1 MSVPK
6 RMNDS
11 VHWFMN
17 DLSSRIIA
25 QTGIPNDR
33 FHLGKLIF
41 QSLKDDPEFLLQI
54 DGSTGESET
63 NGSVLKR
70 SIQCAIA
77 LTNLGLK
84 REDIIVIMAPNHIHL
99 TIPFYASLYIGVGTS
114 AVDRTLGPIELKECF
129 EVSRPK
135 VIFCQNEKVTDVQLA
150 LDKLDHNAHIITFD
164 NGDYLL
170 NYEEFLRKYGD
181 DTSVDHFRPSD
192 FDPEKTTAL
201 LIATSGTT
209 GLPKSATVTH
219 KNIAITNPYLWIK
232 ESQFP
237 SPTRMVLIC
246 SPMQWM
252 TAIINFVLS
261 PIIRYTRLQSTESIT
276 PEHAAYIIDKYK
288 PTFTIMSPTLMTTLL
303 KNGLAKNCD
312 MSCFELIYLAGSAVS
327 RELLEDVKQVMPHTE
342 VRNIFGMT
350 ELSSIAFMQDN
361 GPIESCGKPL
371 GCFQYR
377 LVSLETKKDII
388 EPNISGE
395 LWVNGPG
402 IFKEYYNNPQ
412 ATLETFAEDRWF
424 KTGDMFYR
432 DEHYNY
438 YYVERIKLL
447 LKYRNHQISPLE
459 LETVIRQHPAVQDVA
474 VAGIPDAECGDLPV
488 ACVVIRTGHTVTAQE
503 IKDLVK
509 DNLTDTKQLRG
520 GVIFLNEI
528 PMTANTKI
536 HRRKLKELVLTMD
549 KE

>member
-1 MSVPK
+1 MIEPEFGKKYSRSSEPKNLFSRVSAKSLNFFITTTIVIKMSLPK

-17 DLSSRIIA
+17 DLTSRIIA
-25 QTGIPNDR
+25 QSGIPSDR

-41 QSLKDDPEFLLQI
+41 QSLKDDQEFLLQI

-77 LTNLGLK
+77 LKNLGLK
-84 REDIIVIMAPNHIHL
+84 RDDIIVIMAPNHIHI

-114 AVDRTLGPIELKECF
+114 ALDQTLGPNELKECF
-129 EVSRPK
+129 KVSRPK
-135 VIFCQNEKVTDVQLA
+135 VIFCQSEKVTDAQLA
-150 LDKLDHNAHIITFD
+150 LNKLDHNAHIITFD
-164 NGDYLL
+164 KGDYHF

-181 DTSVDHFRPSD
+181 DSAVDEYKPST
-192 FDPEKTTAL
+192 FDPETTIAL
-201 LIATSGTT
+201 LVATSGTT
-209 GLPKSATVTH
+209 GLPKSAAVTH
-219 KNIAITNPYLWIK
+219 KNLAITNPYTWL
-232 ESQFP
+232 
-237 SPTRMVLIC
+237 
-246 SPMQWM
+246 
-252 TAIINFVLS
+252 
-261 PIIRYTRLQSTESIT
+261 
-276 PEHAAYIIDKYK
+276 

-303 KNGLAKNCD
+303 KNGIAKNCD
-312 MSCFELIYLAGSAVS
+312 MSCFELIYLGGSAVS
-327 RELLEDVKQVMPHTE
+327 RELLEDLKQIMPSTE
-342 VRNIFGMT
+342 VLNIFGMT

-361 GPIESCGKPL
+361 GPIESCGKPI

-377 LVSLETKKDII
+377 IVNPDTKKDIV
-388 EPNISGE
+388 EPNVSGE
-395 LWVNGPG
+395 LWVKGPG
-402 IFKEYYNNPQ
+402 IFKEYYKNPQ
-412 ATLETFAEDRWF
+412 ATRETFAEDRWF
-424 KTGDMFYR
+424 KTGDIFYR

-447 LKYRNHQISPLE
+447 LKYRSHQISPLE
-459 LETVIRQHPAVQDVA
+459 LESVIRQHPAVQDVA

-488 ACVVIRTGHTVTAQE
+488 ACVVVRTGHTVTAQE

-528 PMTANTKI
+528 PMTATTKI
-536 HRRKLKELVLTMD
+536 HRRKLKELVLTME

>member
-1 MSVPK
+1 MTIPK

-17 DLSSRIIA
+17 DLSSRVIA
-25 QTGIPNDR
+25 QTGIPSDR
-33 FHLGKLIF
+33 YHLGKLIF
-41 QSLKDDPEFLLQI
+41 QSLKDAPDFLLQI

-70 SIQCAIA
+70 SVQCAIA
-77 LTNLGLK
+77 LKNLGLK
-84 REDIIVIMAPNHIHL
+84 RGDIVVMMAPNHIHL
-99 TIPFYASLYIGVGTS
+99 TIPFYAALYIGVGTS
-114 AVDRTLGPIELKECF
+114 AVDRTLGPLELKDSF

-135 VIFCQNEKVTDVQLA
+135 VIFCQSEKATDVQLA
-150 LDKLDHNAHIITFD
+150 LNKLDHNAHIITID
-164 NGDYLL
+164 KGDYLFD
-170 NYEEFLRKYGD
+170 YDEFLRKYGD
-181 DTSVDHFRPSD
+181 DSAVDDYKPSD
-192 FDPEKTTAL
+192 FDPENTIAL
-201 LIATSGTT
+201 LVATSGTT
-209 GLPKSATVTH
+209 GLPKSATVNH
-219 KNIAITNPYLWIK
+219 KNIAITNPYTWIK
-232 ESQFP
+232 ESNFP
-237 SPTRMVLIC
+237 GPTRMALIC

-261 PIIRYTRLQSTESIT
+261 PILRYTRLQSTESIT
-276 PEHAAYIIDKYK
+276 PEHGAYLIDKYR

-303 KNGLAKNCD
+303 KNGIARNCD
-312 MSCFELIYLAGSAVS
+312 MTCFELIYLGGSAVS
-327 RELLEDVKQVMPHTE
+327 RELLEDLKQVMPRTE
-342 VRNIFGMT
+342 VLNVFGMT
-350 ELSSIAFMQDN
+350 ELSSIAFMQEN
-361 GPIESCGKPL
+361 GPIESCGKPI

-377 LVSLETKKDII
+377 IVDPETKKDIV
-388 EPNISGE
+388 EPNVRGE
-395 LWVNGPG
+395 LWVKGPG
-402 IFKEYYNNPQ
+402 IFKEYYNNPK
-412 ATLETFAEDRWF
+412 ATRETFAEDGWF

-459 LETVIRQHPAVQDVA
+459 LESVIRQHPAVQDVA
-474 VAGIPDAECGDLPV
+474 VAGIPDAECGELPV
-488 ACVVIRTGHTVTAQE
+488 ACVVVRPGHTVTAQE

-528 PMTANTKI
+528 PMTVTTKI